1 MQNAPKPSLISI
13 PTLITAVG
21 VVMVWRGIWGLMDIY
36 LFPGQPTLS
45 YGLSIVIGLVIL
57 YIDDKAFDE
66 LRHR

>member
-1 MQNAPKPSLISI
+1 MQNTPKPSLISI

-36 LFPGQPTLS
+36 LFPGNPTLS
-45 YGLSIVIGLVIL
+45 YALSIVIGLVIL